1 MQDRRGVV
9 MVFYDL
15 PMGTSAQ
22 RRHYTV
28 FHKHLMREGFVQM
41 QESLYVKLVH
51 NISSFRQ
58 VEARV
63 KGFSPVHGTVQILC
77 LNLNIFCT
85 IKTFGKGGFDVAFFS
100 DDIFFA

>member
-28 FHKHLMREGFVQM
+28 FRKHLMREGFVQM
-41 QESLYVKLVH
+41 QESLYVK
-51 NISSFRQ
+51 
-58 VEARV
+58 
-63 KGFSPVHGTVQILC
+63 
-77 LNLNIFCT
+77 LNIFCT